1 MPFMRTYNFCYE
13 TGVLQDIID
22 FSLFEHENN
31 VLVQIFCG
39 QDKEVLTYLTGVI
52 LSHIPKA
59 ICIGTTTDGEI
70 YGDSITTLR
79 SVISIS
85 IFEHTF
91 IKTAYIQDKDSFQ
104 CGVKLASELVTPNT
118 KLLILFSDGTRM
130 NAEEFLHGIESFNA
144 TIPICGGMAGDNGR
158 RRHGVQTG

>member
-52 LSHIPKA
+52 LSHIPK
-59 ICIGTTTDGEI
+59 EI
-70 YGDSITTLR
+70 S
-79 SVISIS
+79 
-85 IFEHTF
+85 TF
-91 IKTAYIQDKDSFQ
+91 
-104 CGVKLASELVTPNT
+104 
-118 KLLILFSDGTRM
+118 
-130 NAEEFLHGIESFNA
+130 
-144 TIPICGGMAGDNGR
+144 
-158 RRHGVQTG
+158 